1 MRVRVSAIIFLSH
14 CIYQFCR
21 WIHSQSLIHTCSHV
35 HSHLIMHHTP
45 HTSLPLHNIGQVDNV
60 QNILEVLVG
69 DATPLH
75 FFPGVRIDDL
85 ISQTTKR
92 HVRPGGEGRS
102 EEGCGC
108 VGGRRKGERG

>member
-1 MRVRVSAIIFLSH
+1 MDPFPITDTHMLTRTLLLDHA
-14 CIYQFCR
+14 Q
-21 WIHSQSLIHTCSHV
+21 
-35 HSHLIMHHTP
+35 
-45 HTSLPLHNIGQVDNV
+45 HTSLPLDNIGQVDNV

-75 FFPGVRIDDL
+75 FFQGVRIDDL

-92 HVRPGGEGRS
+92 HVRSGGEGGS

-108 VGGRRKGERG
+108 VGGKRKGEGMRG